1 MFRKSIVPV
10 AVALGLLAAP
20 LAFAQSASTSTD
32 AKSPATQTAP
42 AAKAPVKAHTMKH
55 AMPKVDIN
63 SASKEELMKL
73 PGIGDATADKI
84 VAARPFKSKSELLSK
99 GLVNKAQ
106 YAKLSAHVIAKQEP
120 TAAASK

>member
-63 SASKEELMKL
+63 SAR
-73 PGIGDATADKI
+73 D
-84 VAARPFKSKSELLSK
+84 RKS
-99 GLVNKAQ
+99 V
-106 YAKLSAHVIAKQEP
+106 V
-120 TAAASK
+120 